1 MAGVNKVI
9 LVGNLGKDPEVR
21 HLDNGRAVANF
32 SVATSETYKN
42 RQGDR
47 VTTTEWHNI
56 VLWTPLAEVAEKY
69 LKKGSQVYIEGKL
82 TTRSWDDQEGNKRYT
97 TEVVGREM
105 KMLGSSQGMPFPK
118 ESFGLARESNQGAG
132 STNTDHGS
140 ASPAPSE
147 TSTQNPPPPIPEDDT
162 DDLPF

>member
-32 SVATSETYKN
+32 SLATSETYKN
-42 RQGDR
+42 KAGEK
-47 VTTTEWHNI
+47 VTNTEWHNI
-56 VLWTPLAEVAEKY
+56 VLWTPLAEIAERF
-69 LKKGSQVYIEGKL
+69 LKKGGQVYIEGKL

-97 TEVVGREM
+97 TEVVGRELTL
-105 KMLGSSQGMPFPK
+105 LGS
-118 ESFGLARESNQGAG
+118 REGGDSGNSG
-132 STNTDHGS
+132 SMS
-140 ASPAPSE
+140 SSAPS
-147 TSTQNPPPPIPEDDT
+147 STPAESPVSSIPEDDS

>member
-32 SVATSETYKN
+32 SLATSETYKN
-42 RQGDR
+42 KQGER
-47 VTTTEWHNI
+47 VTNTEWHNV
-56 VLWTPLAEVAEKY
+56 VLWTPLAEIAEKF

-82 TTRSWDDQEGNKRYT
+82 TTRSWDDQDGNKRYT

-105 KMLGSSQGMPFPK
+105 TLLGSRSDGGSSDGGSNMA
-118 ESFGLARESNQGAG
+118 ESPVSN
-132 STNTDHGS
+132 
-140 ASPAPSE
+140 
-147 TSTQNPPPPIPEDDT
+147 IPEDDT